1 MGREFTRSK
10 RAASWPRGSFR
21 PTMRRLFLPALAL
34 AFAACAS
41 SPTGPAKPAIEDLPN
56 DCGLDFREWESYMQT
71 SRCTNFAS
79 CALQCN
85 SGCTEPET
93 PYECPALRP
102 WEAMPHADAC
112 DSWDGSYPAVTA
124 GACTA
129 SLPTGD
135 AAKPFG
141 VDAANARRFY
151 LPDGHWVEPAGVTK
165 KLSLPNQ
172 LSSFALDLLP
182 VQGTRFALVTDSG
195 VIDNMLLVLDLD
207 KLAAGED
214 PIVASQVFKR
224 PNALFF
230 GLAVTSSGSVY
241 ASGGPD
247 GMVYAFDLDLTT
259 GALARNRTRDLDLG
273 PATTGSLSGGSRWY
287 AGALALDARGDRLV
301 VMPSTGEKSAKVVTL
316 ADKSVATIPFT
327 GANTGEET
335 FSLIADPSDS
345 SGNRFYATIMDS
357 RRLVRFDVA
366 TGGIDRTI
374 ATGKNPEGV
383 IVLGT
388 KHLALA
394 NTDDDTIAIF
404 DASSGQSVQ
413 TVRFGEDYFGVG
425 PSVFAFDDARKRL
438 YVAEAQRNAVA
449 VLAYDDQAA
458 EPLKKIGEIPTGY
471 WPTAVRVR
479 ADGSLVV
486 LTGKGLSNGPDL
498 VNSGLSGGNAPE
510 RMRST
515 VHHVPLMTEAELTV
529 ASETVRLSR
538 LSRPEDGF
546 PAVDCKGAPSDF
558 PLPATNTGA
567 ASPRIERVVFV
578 VRENKTF
585 DMIFGDMPGVDGD
598 ANLAAAPGRMDDIW
612 PNTRALARTFTNFDN
627 YAIAAE
633 QSLQGHVLTTHGRST
648 DWIERTWS
656 HTWGRGA
663 RSPGRVGIDPEV
675 GSPKE
680 GSAFRWLESLGIDYD
695 DMGEIVGGSNKLD
708 KKYPGL
714 VYAMSEPDVHKA
726 CYVAAR
732 ARAACTLKPFSY
744 VLMPNDHT
752 AGYASNVPAPEVFIA
767 VNDEATGLLVDALS
781 RSPEWKRTLVIVT
794 EDDPQNGSDHR
805 DLHRT
810 PFFLASPWVKRGYV
824 SHTRLST
831 ASVYK
836 ILAHVFAKPYLNR
849 DVADAALPCDAFTST
864 PDYTPFTYVKRKV
877 ASTCNKGGTTRAA
890 LADGWDLSEPDEA
903 PGLGAQ
909 VMERMREISNLCG
922 DNKTPVMGAGAER
935 K

>member
-1 MGREFTRSK
+1 MI
-10 RAASWPRGSFR
+10 
-21 PTMRRLFLPALAL
+21 RRLALPTLAL
-34 AFAACAS
+34 VVAACS
-41 SPTGPAKPAIEDLPN
+41 SNAGGPSKPAIEDLPN

-85 SGCTEPET
+85 SDCAEPGT
-93 PYECPALRP
+93 PYVCPALRP
-102 WEAMPHADAC
+102 WDAMPHADAC
-112 DSWDGSYPAVTA
+112 VSWDGNYPAVTA
-124 GACTA
+124 GVCTA
-129 SLPTGD
+129 SLPSGD

-141 VDAANARRFY
+141 VDAANPRRFY

-165 KLSLPNQ
+165 KLTLPNQ
-172 LSSFALDLLP
+172 LSSFALDLVP

-195 VIDNMLLVLDLD
+195 VVDNMLLVLDLD
-207 KLAAGED
+207 KLAAGES
-214 PIVASQVFKR
+214 PIVSSQVFKR

-230 GLAVTSSGSVY
+230 GLVAQPSGRVY

-247 GMVYAFDLDLTT
+247 GVIYAFDVDLAT
-259 GALARNRTRDLDLG
+259 GALARKRELDIDLG
-273 PATTGSLSGGSRWY
+273 PATMGSLSGGSRWY
-287 AGALALDARGDRLV
+287 AGAIAFDAAGERLV
-301 VMPSTGEKSAKVVTL
+301 VLPSTGEKSVKVVTL
-316 ADKSVATIPFT
+316 ASKAIATVPFT
-327 GANTGEET
+327 STNTGEET
-335 FSLIADPSDS
+335 FSLLADPTDS
-345 SGNRFYATIMDS
+345 TGNRFYATVMDS
-357 RRLVRFDVA
+357 RRLVRFDLA
-366 TGGIDRTI
+366 TGAIDRTI
-374 ATGKNPEGV
+374 ATGKNPEGTV
-383 IVLGT
+383 FLGT
-388 KHLALA
+388 KHLVLA
-394 NTDDDTIAIF
+394 NTDEDTVAVY
-404 DASSGQSVQ
+404 DPATGQLVQ
-413 TVRFGEDYFGVG
+413 TVRFGEEYFGVG
-425 PSVFAFDDARKRL
+425 PSVFAFDAARRRL

-449 VLAYDDQAA
+449 VLGYDENAA
-458 EPLKKIGEIPTGY
+458 QPLQKIGEIPTGY

-479 ADGSLVV
+479 ADGSLVI

-510 RMRST
+510 FMRST
-515 VHHVPLMTEAELTV
+515 VHHVPFVSDADLAATT
-529 ASETVRLSR
+529 ETVRLSR
-538 LSRPEDGF
+538 LTRVEDGF
-546 PAVDCKGAPSDF
+546 PSVDCKGAPSDF

-567 ASPRIERVVFV
+567 PSPRIERVVFV

-598 ANLAAAPGRMDDIW
+598 PNLAAAPGRMDDIW
-612 PNTRALARTFTNFDN
+612 PNTRGLARTFVNFDN

-663 RSPGRVGIDPEV
+663 RSPGRVGIDPDV

-680 GSAFRWLESLGIDYD
+680 GSAFRWLETLGIDYD

-714 VYAMSEPDVHKA
+714 VYSMNEPDVHKA

-752 AGYASNVPAPEVFIA
+752 AGYASNNPAPEVYIA
-767 VNDEATGLLVDALS
+767 VNDEATGMLVDALS
-781 RSPEWKRTLVIVT
+781 HSPEWKRTLVIVT
-794 EDDPQNGSDHR
+794 EDDPQNGADHR

-810 PFFLASPWVKRGYV
+810 PFFMASPWVKRGYV

-836 ILAHVFAKPYLNR
+836 MVAHLFAKPYLNR
-849 DVADAALPCDAFTST
+849 DVADAALPFDAFTST
-864 PDYTPFTYVKRKV
+864 PDYTPYTYVKRKV
-877 ASTCNKGGTTRAA
+877 ASVCNKGGTSRAA
-890 LADGWDLSEPDEA
+890 LADAWDLSEPDEA

-922 DNKTPVMGAGAER
+922 DNKTPVMGSGAGE

>member
-1 MGREFTRSK
+1 MI
-10 RAASWPRGSFR
+10 
-21 PTMRRLFLPALAL
+21 RRLVLPTLAL
-34 AFAACAS
+34 AFAACS
-41 SPTGPAKPAIEDLPN
+41 SNPSGPTKPAIEDIPN
-56 DCGLDFREWESYMQT
+56 DCELDFREWESYMQT
-71 SRCTNFAS
+71 SRCANFAS

-85 SGCTEPET
+85 SECAEPGS
-93 PYECPALRP
+93 PYVCPALRP
-102 WEAMPHADAC
+102 WEAMPHADSC
-112 DSWDGSYPAVTA
+112 ESWDGSYPAVTA
-124 GACTA
+124 GTCTA

-151 LPDGHWVEPAGVTK
+151 MPDGHWVEPAGVTK
-165 KLSLPNQ
+165 KLILTNQ
-172 LSSFALDLLP
+172 LGSFALDLVP
-182 VQGTRFALVTDSG
+182 VQGTRFAIVTDSG
-195 VIDNMLLVLDLD
+195 VIDNMLVVLDLD
-207 KLAAGED
+207 KLAAGEE
-214 PIVASQVFKR
+214 PIVSSQVFKR
-224 PNALFF
+224 PNSLFF
-230 GLAVTSSGSVY
+230 GLVATANGRVY

-247 GMVYAFDLDLTT
+247 GVIYAFDVDLTT
-259 GALARNRTRDLDLG
+259 GALARKRDLDIDLG
-273 PATTGSLSGGSRWY
+273 PATSGSLSGGARWY
-287 AGALALDARGDRLV
+287 AGALALDERGERLV
-301 VMPSTGEKSAKVVTL
+301 VLPSTGEKSVKVVTL
-316 ADKSVATIPFT
+316 ASKFIATVPFT
-327 GANTGEET
+327 AANTGEET
-335 FSLIADPSDS
+335 FSLVADPSDS
-345 SGNRFYATIMDS
+345 SANRFYATVMDS
-357 RRLVRFDVA
+357 RRLVRFDLA
-366 TGGIDRTI
+366 TGAIDRTL
-374 ATGKNPEGV
+374 ATGKNPEGTV
-383 IVLGT
+383 FLGT

-394 NTDDDTIAIF
+394 NTDDDTIALY
-404 DASSGQSVQ
+404 DAGSGQVVQ
-413 TVRFGEDYFGVG
+413 TLRFGEDYLGVG
-425 PSVFAFDDARKRL
+425 PSVFAFDAARKRL
-438 YVAEAQRNAVA
+438 YVVEAQRNAVA
-449 VLAYDDQAA
+449 VLAYEEDAA
-458 EPLKKIGEIPTGY
+458 QPLKKLGEIPTGY

-479 ADGSLVV
+479 ADGSLVI

-498 VNSGLSGGNAPE
+498 VNSGLAGGNAPE
-510 RMRST
+510 FMRST
-515 VHHVPLMTEAELTV
+515 VHHVPFVSESEL
-529 ASETVRLSR
+529 APMSETVRLSR
-538 LSRPEDGF
+538 LTRAEDGF

-598 ANLAAAPGRMDDIW
+598 PRLAAAPGRMDDIW
-612 PNTRALARTFTNFDN
+612 ANTRALARTFTNFDN

-714 VYAMSEPDVHKA
+714 VYSMNEPDVHKA

-732 ARAACTLKPFSY
+732 TRAACTLKPFSY
-744 VLMPNDHT
+744 VLMPNDHA
-752 AGYASNVPAPEVFIA
+752 AGYASNMPAPEVYIA
-767 VNDEATGLLVDALS
+767 VNDEATGMLVDALS
-781 RSPEWKRTLVIVT
+781 HSPEWKRTLVIVT
-794 EDDPQNGSDHR
+794 EDDPQNGADHR

-810 PFFLASPWVKRGYV
+810 PFFMASPWVKRGYV
-824 SHTRLST
+824 SHTRLSA

-836 ILAHVFAKPYLNR
+836 IVAHLFAKPYLNR
-849 DVADAALPCDAFTST
+849 DVADAALPFDAFTST
-864 PDYTPFTYVKRKV
+864 PDYTPYTYVKRTV
-877 ASTCNKGGTTRAA
+877 ASVCNKGGTSRAA
-890 LADGWDLSEPDEA
+890 LADSWDLSEPDEA

-922 DNKTPVMGAGAER
+922 DNKTPVMGAGAGE